1 MFVAE
6 DESSRGCRAAAAR
19 ARLFHR
25 TCLIVRRTIE
35 PYFRALEPSSRTPF
49 RASRGVSTVV
59 TTLLARASTMVVS
72 REAEGHDRP
81 EAELPIDI
89 HYAKLVDW
97 LVDRKKISAD
107 WRKKLAAV
115 HAKMAEL
122 TRALPAT
129 LARAVG
135 PGVPDPALLAADGEP
150 PRWDYFRAVVVRD
163 RILAG
168 ASAEPSEDPAD
179 GDDAGD
185 GDGAKPA
192 AAAPTRGLFGRLAG
206 KAKAW
211 DDVVRA
217 YERDALHLPEAA
229 LTMTRGVDYDLPHHR
244 AAVAKCAKQLQ
255 DLDRR
260 EGEYRRGATAARDA
274 FVAACADLGVAP
286 EARSRPGGF
295 AAAVA
300 TLTDGL
306 DDVFRD
312 AAAAARAEP
321 VGEAAAHY
329 TEWIA
334 WAHGR
339 DATVEELL
347 PSLAR
352 LLAFADDD
360 PEPADDV
367 QPGANEGGFSVGG
380 DERPGANE
388 GGFSVGGDATPAEIV
403 APPAGG
409 IDWDL
414 GDVTVED
421 ESAPGTVEPPAGGID
436 WDLGD
441 VTVEDESAP
450 GTVEPPAGGIDWDLD
465 VGEGDASGSG
475 SGAPAEI
482 DWNVEAEIVV
492 EDAGGG
498 VDSDSRANVD
508 DDATAATVVGLDG
521 IAASSS
527 ARPFSAV
534 LARRAFRAGAV
545 DDLLELRAFLRQRA
559 SDLRGKEATT
569 LLSSAPASIRAN
581 VSPDAMS
588 SLADACEA
596 PVRVLRRD
604 AARRALL
611 VSTSARFRDRLAARL
626 EAKGALEGKL
636 LAALGD
642 VDERRAETR
651 LRRSQA
657 AARAETT
664 RRALRDVKST
674 VEAFVSKQY
683 EGRATNVIGEINTA
697 LA

>member
-1 MFVAE
+1 M
-6 DESSRGCRAAAAR
+6 
-19 ARLFHR
+19 
-25 TCLIVRRTIE
+25 
-35 PYFRALEPSSRTPF
+35 
-49 RASRGVSTVV
+49 
-59 TTLLARASTMVVS
+59 
-72 REAEGHDRP
+72 
-81 EAELPIDI
+81 
-89 HYAKLVDW
+89 
-97 LVDRKKISAD
+97 

-329 TEWIA
+329 AEWIA

-367 QPGANEGGFSVGG
+367 Q
-380 DERPGANE
+380 PGANE

-436 WDLGD
+436 WDL
-441 VTVEDESAP
+441 
-450 GTVEPPAGGIDWDLD
+450 D

-482 DWNVEAEIVV
+482 DWNIEAEIVV

-508 DDATAATVVGLDG
+508 DDATAATVVGLDVT
-521 IAASSS
+521 AASSS

-534 LARRAFRAGAV
+534 LARQAFRAGVV
-545 DDLLELRAFLRQRA
+545 DNLLELRAFLRQRA

-611 VSTSARFRDRLAARL
+611 VSTSARFRDRLAAQL

>member
-436 WDLGD
+436 WDL
-441 VTVEDESAP
+441 
-450 GTVEPPAGGIDWDLD
+450 D

>member
-1 MFVAE
+1 
-6 DESSRGCRAAAAR
+6 
-19 ARLFHR
+19 
-25 TCLIVRRTIE
+25 
-35 PYFRALEPSSRTPF
+35 
-49 RASRGVSTVV
+49 
-59 TTLLARASTMVVS
+59 MVVS

-129 LARAVG
+129 LARATG

-168 ASAEPSEDPAD
+168 ASAEPSEQAD
-179 GDDAGD
+179 GGD
-185 GDGAKPA
+185 GGDGAPGAPGGEPA

-244 AAVAKCAKQLQ
+244 GAVAKCAKQLQ

-260 EGEYRRGATAARDA
+260 EGEYRRGAAAARDA

-286 EARSRPGGF
+286 ESRSRPGGF

-306 DDVFRD
+306 DAVFRD
-312 AAAAARAEP
+312 AAAAARAES

-329 TEWIA
+329 AEWIA

-352 LLAFADDD
+352 LRAFADDD
-360 PEPADDV
+360 PEPADAEE
-367 QPGANEGGFSVGG
+367 QGADQGGFSVGG
-380 DERPGANE
+380 DAGAGAGE

-409 IDWDL
+409 IDWDI
-414 GDVTVED
+414 GVGGGEGEVD
-421 ESAPGTVEPPAGGID
+421 SAPEVVAPPAGGID

-441 VTVEDESAP
+441 VAAEDESAP
-450 GTVEPPAGGIDWDLD
+450 GVVEPPAGGIDWGID
-465 VGEGDASGSG
+465 VGGEGEGDGDGSGSGSGSG
-475 SGAPAEI
+475 SGAPVEI
-482 DWNVEAEIVV
+482 DWNIEAEIVV

-498 VDSDSRANVD
+498 ADSDPRANVN
-508 DDATAATVVGLDG
+508 DDATAAALAGPDSASVSASAT
-521 IAASSS
+521 AASSR
-527 ARPFSAV
+527 RPFSAV
-534 LARRAFRAGAV
+534 LARQAFRAGVV

-569 LLSSAPASIRAN
+569 LLASAPASIRAR
-581 VSPDAMS
+581 VSPESMS
-588 SLADACEA
+588 SLAESCEA

-611 VSTSARFRDRLAARL
+611 VSTSARFRERLAAQL

-636 LAALGD
+636 LGALGD
-642 VDERRAETR
+642 VDERRAEAR

-664 RRALRDVKST
+664 RRALRDVKSA
-674 VEAFVSKQY
+674 VEAIVSKQY
-683 EGRATNVIGEINTA
+683 KGRATNVIGEINTA

>member
-1 MFVAE
+1 
-6 DESSRGCRAAAAR
+6 
-19 ARLFHR
+19 
-25 TCLIVRRTIE
+25 
-35 PYFRALEPSSRTPF
+35 
-49 RASRGVSTVV
+49 
-59 TTLLARASTMVVS
+59 MVVS

-122 TRALPAT
+122 PRALPAT

-436 WDLGD
+436 WDL
-441 VTVEDESAP
+441 
-450 GTVEPPAGGIDWDLD
+450 D

>member
-1 MFVAE
+1 M
-6 DESSRGCRAAAAR
+6 
-19 ARLFHR
+19 
-25 TCLIVRRTIE
+25 
-35 PYFRALEPSSRTPF
+35 
-49 RASRGVSTVV
+49 
-59 TTLLARASTMVVS
+59 
-72 REAEGHDRP
+72 
-81 EAELPIDI
+81 
-89 HYAKLVDW
+89 
-97 LVDRKKISAD
+97 
-107 WRKKLAAV
+107 
-115 HAKMAEL
+115 
-122 TRALPAT
+122 
-129 LARAVG
+129 
-135 PGVPDPALLAADGEP
+135 
-150 PRWDYFRAVVVRD
+150 
-163 RILAG
+163 
-168 ASAEPSEDPAD
+168 
-179 GDDAGD
+179 
-185 GDGAKPA
+185 
-192 AAAPTRGLFGRLAG
+192 
-206 KAKAW
+206 
-211 DDVVRA
+211 
-217 YERDALHLPEAA
+217 
-229 LTMTRGVDYDLPHHR
+229 
-244 AAVAKCAKQLQ
+244 
-255 DLDRR
+255 
-260 EGEYRRGATAARDA
+260 
-274 FVAACADLGVAP
+274 
-286 EARSRPGGF
+286 
-295 AAAVA
+295 
-300 TLTDGL
+300 
-306 DDVFRD
+306 
-312 AAAAARAEP
+312 
-321 VGEAAAHY
+321 
-329 TEWIA
+329 
-334 WAHGR
+334 
-339 DATVEELL
+339 
-347 PSLAR
+347 
-352 LLAFADDD
+352 
-360 PEPADDV
+360 
-367 QPGANEGGFSVGG
+367 
-380 DERPGANE
+380 
-388 GGFSVGGDATPAEIV
+388 GGDATPAEIV

-482 DWNVEAEIVV
+482 DWNIEAEIVV

-508 DDATAATVVGLDG
+508 DDATAATVVGLDVT
-521 IAASSS
+521 AASSS

-534 LARRAFRAGAV
+534 LARQAFRAGVV
-545 DDLLELRAFLRQRA
+545 DNLLELRAFLRQRA

-611 VSTSARFRDRLAARL
+611 VSTSARFRDRLAAQL

-683 EGRATNVIGEINTA
+683 KGRATNVIGEINTA

>member
-1 MFVAE
+1 
-6 DESSRGCRAAAAR
+6 
-19 ARLFHR
+19 
-25 TCLIVRRTIE
+25 
-35 PYFRALEPSSRTPF
+35 
-49 RASRGVSTVV
+49 
-59 TTLLARASTMVVS
+59 MVVS

-329 TEWIA
+329 AEWIA

-360 PEPADDV
+360 PEPTDDV
-367 QPGANEGGFSVGG
+367 Q
-380 DERPGANE
+380 PGANE

-482 DWNVEAEIVV
+482 DWNIEAEIVV

-498 VDSDSRANVD
+498 VDSGSRANVD
-508 DDATAATVVGLDG
+508 DDATAATVVGLDCT
-521 IAASSS
+521 AASSS

-534 LARRAFRAGAV
+534 LARQAFRAGVV
-545 DDLLELRAFLRQRA
+545 DNLLELRAFLRQRA

-611 VSTSARFRDRLAARL
+611 VSTSARFRDRLAAQL

-636 LAALGD
+636 LGALGD

-683 EGRATNVIGEINTA
+683 KGRATNVIGEINTA

>member
-1 MFVAE
+1 M
-6 DESSRGCRAAAAR
+6 
-19 ARLFHR
+19 
-25 TCLIVRRTIE
+25 
-35 PYFRALEPSSRTPF
+35 
-49 RASRGVSTVV
+49 
-59 TTLLARASTMVVS
+59 
-72 REAEGHDRP
+72 
-81 EAELPIDI
+81 
-89 HYAKLVDW
+89 
-97 LVDRKKISAD
+97 
-107 WRKKLAAV
+107 
-115 HAKMAEL
+115 
-122 TRALPAT
+122 
-129 LARAVG
+129 
-135 PGVPDPALLAADGEP
+135 
-150 PRWDYFRAVVVRD
+150 
-163 RILAG
+163 
-168 ASAEPSEDPAD
+168 
-179 GDDAGD
+179 
-185 GDGAKPA
+185 
-192 AAAPTRGLFGRLAG
+192 
-206 KAKAW
+206 
-211 DDVVRA
+211 
-217 YERDALHLPEAA
+217 
-229 LTMTRGVDYDLPHHR
+229 TMTRGVDYDLPHHR

-360 PEPADDV
+360 PEPADDAQPGANEGGFSV
-367 QPGANEGGFSVGG
+367 GGDEQPGANEGGFSVGG

-403 APPAGG
+403 ARPPAGG
-409 IDWDL
+409 GL
-414 GDVTVED
+414 GPRRRHRRGRIRAGDG
-421 ESAPGTVEPPAGGID
+421 GTPRGGYRLGPRRRHRRGRIRAGDG
-436 WDLGD
+436 
-441 VTVEDESAP
+441 
-450 GTVEPPAGGIDWDLD
+450 GTPRGGIDWDLD

-521 IAASSS
+521 TAASSS

-534 LARRAFRAGAV
+534 LARRAFRAGVV

-611 VSTSARFRDRLAARL
+611 VSTRARAFATDSRRGWR
-626 EAKGALEGKL
+626 
-636 LAALGD
+636 
-642 VDERRAETR
+642 RRARWRGNCWPRSGTWTSDA
-651 LRRSQA
+651 RRRGCVGRRRRRGRRRRD
-657 AARAETT
+657 AR
-664 RRALRDVKST
+664 
-674 VEAFVSKQY
+674 
-683 EGRATNVIGEINTA
+683 
-697 LA
+697 

>member
-1 MFVAE
+1 
-6 DESSRGCRAAAAR
+6 
-19 ARLFHR
+19 
-25 TCLIVRRTIE
+25 
-35 PYFRALEPSSRTPF
+35 
-49 RASRGVSTVV
+49 
-59 TTLLARASTMVVS
+59 MVVS

-436 WDLGD
+436 WDL
-441 VTVEDESAP
+441 
-450 GTVEPPAGGIDWDLD
+450 D

>member
-380 DERPGANE
+380 D
-388 GGFSVGGDATPAEIV
+388 ATPAEIV
-403 APPAGG
+403 A
-409 IDWDL
+409 
-414 GDVTVED
+414 
-421 ESAPGTVEPPAGGID
+421 PPAGGID

>member
-1 MFVAE
+1 
-6 DESSRGCRAAAAR
+6 
-19 ARLFHR
+19 
-25 TCLIVRRTIE
+25 
-35 PYFRALEPSSRTPF
+35 
-49 RASRGVSTVV
+49 
-59 TTLLARASTMVVS
+59 MVVS

-185 GDGAKPA
+185 GDGAKTA

-436 WDLGD
+436 WDL
-441 VTVEDESAP
+441 
-450 GTVEPPAGGIDWDLD
+450 D

-534 LARRAFRAGAV
+534 LARRAFRAGVV